1 MKSLHFIACTLLL
14 YFIANFC
21 TAQESTLLMP
31 RDFMQAYQSGSR
43 SLDGNPGIH
52 YWQNRGDYDLKMTF
66 HPTTAVLN
74 GAETIT
80 YFNNSPDTLHKLVI
94 HLFADFYKK
103 GMQRNYDFDEA
114 DENDGV
120 TIESIQVGDEKI
132 DVTGES
138 KLRFHGT
145 NMTVIPTQPVL
156 PATKV
161 TVQIS
166 WHYTVNRGSHVRT
179 GRVDPSSYF
188 LAYTFPRIAVYDDVN
203 GWDDWSYVGLQEFYN
218 DFGDFNAAI
227 TVPAGFV
234 VWATGTLQNA
244 EEVFTQHIY
253 DRYTAALTS
262 DSIMQLIDST
272 DYSMGVVTNV
282 TPQQTWKFA
291 ATGVTDFAFALS
303 DHYLWQGSSL
313 VVDATTGR
321 RVFVDAAYNK
331 SAPDFFEVASVARKC
346 VAIMSTTYP
355 AVPFPFPHIT
365 VFQGLDQ
372 MEYPMMV
379 NDDVSESR
387 MDMVQ
392 LTSHEIIH
400 SYFPFYMGINETK
413 YAWMDEGWA
422 TIGESVISPL
432 LGEPEDDG
440 IYMRRRYE
448 QIAGTDR
455 EVPLMTNSKLI
466 SGMTYLTNSYG
477 KAGIFYYTL
486 QQLLGDELFFK
497 ALHAYME
504 RWHGRHPTPF
514 DFFYTFN
521 NITGQDLDW
530 FFKPWCFD
538 NGYPDLALKAVVP
551 EQGKK
556 IADNTWQV
564 TISRKG
570 SIPVPLALEFIL
582 ENSQVIGK
590 TFTPAIWKDGIVTY
604 TVHQTLPGKLKSIR
618 LGNEFIP
625 DVNHADNVW
634 QSAN

>member
-1 MKSLHFIACTLLL
+1 MKPKYFITHTLLLHFIFS
-14 YFIANFC
+14 YC

-31 RDFMQAYQSGSR
+31 RDFMPAYQSGSR
-43 SLDGNPGIH
+43 SMDGNPGIR
-52 YWQNRGDYDLKMTF
+52 YWQNRGDYDLKLAF
-66 HPTTAVLN
+66 NPATAVLI

-80 YFNNSPDTLHKLVI
+80 YFNNSPDTLHKIVI

-103 GMQRNYDFDEA
+103 GMQRNYDFDLA

-120 TIESIQVGDEKI
+120 TIESLQVDDEKI
-132 DVTGES
+132 DVAGGS
-138 KLRFHGT
+138 KLRFYGT
-145 NMTVIPTQPVL
+145 NMTVLPTQSIP
-156 PATKV
+156 PGTKV
-161 TVQIS
+161 IVQIS
-166 WHYTVNRGSHVRT
+166 WHYTVNKGSHVRT
-179 GRVDPSSYF
+179 GMVDPSSYF

-203 GWDDWSYVGLQEFYN
+203 GWDEWSYIGLQEFYN
-218 DFGDFNAAI
+218 DFGDFKAAI
-227 TVPAGFV
+227 TVPSGFV

-244 EEVFTQHIY
+244 KEVFAPKIY
-253 DRYTAALTS
+253 DRYMSALQS

-272 DYSMGVVTNV
+272 DYSMKAVTSMA
-282 TPQQTWKFA
+282 TQLTWKFA
-291 ATGVTDFAFALS
+291 ATAVTDFAFALS

-313 VVDATTGR
+313 VVDASGR

-331 SAPDFFEVASVARKC
+331 NAHDFFEVASVARKC
-346 VAIMSTTYP
+346 VDIMSTTYP

-392 LTSHEIIH
+392 LTSHEIMH

-432 LGEPEDDG
+432 LGEPEEDG
-440 IYMRRRYE
+440 IYMRKRYE
-448 QIAGTDR
+448 QVAGTDR

-466 SGMTYLTNSYG
+466 SGMTYQTNSYG

-497 ALHAYME
+497 ALNAFME
-504 RWHGRHPTPF
+504 RWHGKHPTPF

-521 NITGQDLDW
+521 NVTGQNLDW
-530 FFKPWCFD
+530 FFKSWCFD
-538 NGYPDLALKAVVP
+538 NGYPDLAITMVQQ
-551 EQGKK
+551 EQGKR

-570 SIPVPLALEFIL
+570 TIPVPVTLQFIL
-582 ENSQVIGK
+582 ENNKVIDK
-590 TFTPAIWKDGIVTY
+590 TFTPAIWKDGMETY
-604 TVHQTLPGKLKSIR
+604 TVHQTLPGKLISVR

-625 DVNHADNVW
+625 DVNKADNVW
-634 QSAN
+634 QQPK

>member
-1 MKSLHFIACTLLL
+1 MKPKYFITCTLLL
-14 YFIANFC
+14 HFIFSYC
-21 TAQESTLLMP
+21 TAQESTLQMP
-31 RDFMQAYQSGSR
+31 LDFMPAYQSGSR
-43 SLDGNPGIH
+43 SLDGNPGIR
-52 YWQNRGDYDLKMTF
+52 YWQNRGDYNLKLAF
-66 HPTTAVLN
+66 NPATAVLN
-74 GAETIT
+74 GSEAIT
-80 YFNNSPDTLHKLVI
+80 YFNNSPDTLHKIVI
-94 HLFADFYKK
+94 HLFANFYKK

-114 DENDGV
+114 DENDGI
-120 TIESIQVGDEKI
+120 TIESIQVDDEKI

-145 NMTVIPTQPVL
+145 NMTVIPTQSIP
-156 PATKV
+156 PRTKV
-161 TVQIS
+161 SVQIS
-166 WHYTVNRGSHVRT
+166 WHYSVNKGSHVRT
-179 GRVDPSSYF
+179 GMVDSSSYF

-203 GWDDWSYVGLQEFYN
+203 GWDEWSYIGLQEFYN
-218 DFGDFNAAI
+218 DFGDFNAEI
-227 TVPAGFV
+227 TVPDGFV

-244 EEVFTQHIY
+244 KEVFTPRIY
-253 DRYTAALTS
+253 DRYTSALAS
-262 DSIMQLIDST
+262 DSIIQLIDSA
-272 DYSMGVVTNV
+272 DYSMGVVTSV
-282 TPQQTWKFA
+282 APQLTWKFE
-291 ATGVTDFAFALS
+291 ATEVTDFAFALS
-303 DHYLWQGSSL
+303 DHYLWEGSSL

-331 SAPDFFEVASVARKC
+331 NAPDFFEVASVARKC
-346 VAIMSTTYP
+346 VDIMSTTYP

-372 MEYPMMV
+372 MEYPMIV
-379 NDDVSESR
+379 NDDVSDSR

-392 LTSHEIIH
+392 LTSHEIMH

-440 IYMRRRYE
+440 IYMRKRYE

-466 SGMTYLTNSYG
+466 SGMTYQTNSYG

-504 RWHGRHPTPF
+504 RWHGKHPTPF

-521 NITGQDLDW
+521 NVTGQNLDW
-530 FFKPWCFD
+530 FFKSWCFD
-538 NGYPDLALKAVVP
+538 NGYPDLALKEVD
-551 EQGKK
+551 QQRGKK

-570 SIPVPLALEFIL
+570 TIPVPVALEFIL
-582 ENSQVIGK
+582 ENNKVIDK
-590 TFTPAIWKDGIVTY
+590 TISPAIWKDGIEAY
-604 TVHQTLPGKLKSIR
+604 TVHQTLPGKLKSVR

-625 DVNHADNVW
+625 DVNHTNNVW
-634 QSAN
+634 QQPN